1 ELIARTYRRQD
12 MLKERHWKMS
22 LKQLRSPRHPLR
34 LLVLASA
41 ILFIHFNAH
50 AAPQADFSLS
60 VNPSSLTINPGASAT
75 ATVTITRS
83 GGFTGSV
90 ALSAFDA
97 VPTIV
102 LPSGVDITFNP
113 ASTTGNSSVA
123 TVTVP
128 STAAGVFNVTIA
140 GNGGGLTR
148 TTSLTINVPGT
159 TITAQGLEKGPLLN
173 QEQIRPTHPLPT
185 TSPSVTI
192 VIRRTTGLSVNGQ
205 FNTMGSQMT
214 QSVTTTPTTFVYQF
228 NLIPGQ
234 TLQPE
239 PNRVCAAQTNSTGT
253 IHPTSGDTATITY
266 TTGGVSHTE
275 MRTF

>member
-1 ELIARTYRRQD
+1 
-12 MLKERHWKMS
+12 MLKMKHWKMS

-41 ILFIHFNAH
+41 ILFIHYNAH

-90 ALSAFDA
+90 TLSAFEA
-97 VPTIV
+97 LPTVV
-102 LPSGVDITFNP
+102 LPNGIDITFNP

-128 STAAGVFNVTIA
+128 STTPAGVVNVTIF
-140 GNGGGLTR
+140 GTGGGLAR
-148 TTSLTINVPGT
+148 TTRLTINVTGV
-159 TITAQGLEKGPLLN
+159 TITAEVAENGPFFN
-173 QEQIRPTHPLPT
+173 QEQIRISHT
-185 TSPSVTI
+185 TPITSLSVTI
-192 VIRRTTGLSVNGQ
+192 VIQRTPGLSVNGA
-205 FNTMGSQMT
+205 FNTIGGQMT
-214 QSVTTTPTTFVYQF
+214 QSITTTSTTFVYRF
-228 NLIPGQ
+228 DLIPGQ

-239 PNRVCAAQTNSTGT
+239 PNRVCAAQTNGAGT
-253 IHPTSGDTATITY
+253 THPTSGDTATITY

-275 MRTF
+275 TRTF

>member
-1 ELIARTYRRQD
+1 
-12 MLKERHWKMS
+12 MLKMKHWKMS

-41 ILFIHFNAH
+41 ILFIHFNAQ

-83 GGFTGSV
+83 GFTGAV
-90 ALSAFDA
+90 TLDAFEA
-97 VPTIV
+97 IPTVV
-102 LPSGVDITFNP
+102 LPSGVSITFNP

-123 TVTVP
+123 TITVP
-128 STAAGVFNVTIA
+128 STFPPGAVNVIIS

-148 TTSLTINVPGT
+148 IASLTINVPGV
-159 TITAQGLEKGPLLN
+159 TITAEVAENGPFFN
-173 QEQIRPTHPLPT
+173 QEQIRMSHTAPI
-185 TSPSVTI
+185 TSLSVRI
-192 VIRRTTGLSVNGQ
+192 VIQRTPGLSVNGA
-205 FNTMGSQMT
+205 FSTMAGQMT
-214 QSVTTTPTTFVYQF
+214 QSITTTATTFVYQF

-239 PNRVCAAQTNSTGT
+239 PNRVCAAQTNGSGT
-253 IHPTSGDTATITY
+253 THPTSGDSATVTY
-266 TTGGVSHTE
+266 TTGGVTRTE
-275 MRTF
+275 TRTF

>member
-1 ELIARTYRRQD
+1 
-12 MLKERHWKMS
+12 MLKQRHWKMS

-50 AAPQADFSLS
+50 AAPQADFTLS
-60 VNPSSLTINPGASAT
+60 VNPSSLTVNPGASAT

-83 GGFTGSV
+83 GGFTGAV
-90 ALSAFDA
+90 TLDAFDA
-97 VPTIV
+97 VPAIV
-102 LPSGVDITFNP
+102 LPSGVNITFNP

-123 TVTVP
+123 TIMVP
-128 STAAGVFNVTIA
+128 SAAAGVFNVTIA

-148 TTSLTINVPGT
+148 ITSLTINVPGT
-159 TITAQGLEKGPLLN
+159 TITAEVTENGPFFN
-173 QEQIRPTHPLPT
+173 QEQIRLSHTVPI
-185 TSPSVTI
+185 TSLSVTI

-205 FNTMGSQMT
+205 FNTMGPLMT
-214 QSVTTTPTTFVYQF
+214 QSVTVTPTTFVYQF
-228 NLIPGQ
+228 NLVPGQ

-239 PNRVCAAQTNSTGT
+239 PNRVCAAQTSGTGT

-275 MRTF
+275 TRTF

>member
-1 ELIARTYRRQD
+1 
-12 MLKERHWKMS
+12 MLKQRHWKMS

-41 ILFIHFNAH
+41 ILFIHFNAN

-60 VNPSSLTINPGASAT
+60 VNPSSLTINPGASAM
-75 ATVTITRS
+75 ATVTILRS

-90 ALSAFDA
+90 TLDAFEA
-97 VPTIV
+97 VPTVV
-102 LPSGVDITFNP
+102 LPSGVSITFNP

-123 TVTVP
+123 IVTVP
-128 STAAGVFNVTIA
+128 STVPAGVVNVIIS

-148 TTSLTINVPGT
+148 ITSLAINVTGA
-159 TITAQGLEKGPLLN
+159 TITAEVFENGPFFN
-173 QEQIRPTHPLPT
+173 QEQIRMSHT
-185 TSPSVTI
+185 TPITSLSVTI
-192 VIRRTTGLSVNGQ
+192 VIQRTPGLSVNGQ
-205 FNTMGSQMT
+205 FNTMGGQMT

-239 PNRVCAAQTNSTGT
+239 PNRVCAAQTNGAGT
-253 IHPTSGDTATITY
+253 THPTSGDRATVTY
-266 TTGGVSHTE
+266 TTGGVTRTE
-275 MRTF
+275 TRTF

>member
-1 ELIARTYRRQD
+1 
-12 MLKERHWKMS
+12 MLKQRHWKMS
-22 LKQLRSPRHPLR
+22 LKQLRSLRHPLR

-75 ATVTITRS
+75 ATVTISRS
-83 GGFTGSV
+83 GGFTGAV
-90 ALSAFDA
+90 TLSAFEA

-102 LPSGVDITFNP
+102 LPSGINITFNP

-123 TVTVP
+123 TITVP
-128 STAAGVFNVTIA
+128 STFPPGAIGVTIT
-140 GNGGGLTR
+140 GNGGGLTHI
-148 TTSLTINVPGT
+148 TSLTINVPGLT
-159 TITAQGLEKGPLLN
+159 LTAEVTENGPFFN
-173 QEQIRPTHPLPT
+173 QEQVRLSHSAPI
-185 TSPSVTI
+185 TSLSVTI
-192 VIRRTTGLSVNGQ
+192 FIQRTPGLSVNGQ

-214 QSVTTTPTTFVYQF
+214 QSVTVTPTAFVYQF

-239 PNRVCAAQTNSTGT
+239 PNRVCAAQTSGSGT
-253 IHPTSGDTATITY
+253 THPTSGDNATITY
-266 TTGGVSHTE
+266 TIGGVSHTE
-275 MRTF
+275 TRTF

>member
-1 ELIARTYRRQD
+1 
-12 MLKERHWKMS
+12 MLKQRHWKMS

-75 ATVTITRS
+75 ATVTISRS

-90 ALSAFDA
+90 TLDAFEA
-97 VPTIV
+97 VPTVV
-102 LPSGVDITFNP
+102 LPGGVSITFNP

-128 STAAGVFNVTIA
+128 STATPGAVNVIIS

-148 TTSLTINVPGT
+148 ITSLTVNVPGI
-159 TITAQGLEKGPLLN
+159 TITAEVAENGPFFN
-173 QEQIRPTHPLPT
+173 QEQIRLSHT
-185 TSPSVTI
+185 TPITSLSVTI
-192 VIRRTTGLSVNGQ
+192 VIQRTPGLSVSGQ
-205 FNTMGSQMT
+205 FNTMGGQMT
-214 QSVTTTPTTFVYQF
+214 QSVTATPTTFVYQF

-239 PNRVCAAQTNSTGT
+239 PNRVCAAQTSGAGT
-253 IHPTSGDTATITY
+253 THPTSGDTATITY
-266 TTGGVSHTE
+266 ITGGVTHTE
-275 MRTF
+275 TRTF

>member
-1 ELIARTYRRQD
+1 
-12 MLKERHWKMS
+12 MLKQRHWKMS

-83 GGFTGSV
+83 GGFTGAV
-90 ALSAFDA
+90 TLNAFEAL
-97 VPTIV
+97 PTVV
-102 LPSGVDITFNP
+102 LPGGIDITFNP

-123 TVTVP
+123 TITVP
-128 STAAGVFNVTIA
+128 SAAPPGAVNVI
-140 GNGGGLTR
+140 
-148 TTSLTINVPGT
+148 I
-159 TITAQGLEKGPLLN
+159 
-173 QEQIRPTHPLPT
+173 
-185 TSPSVTI
+185 
-192 VIRRTTGLSVNGQ
+192 
-205 FNTMGSQMT
+205 
-214 QSVTTTPTTFVYQF
+214 YQF

-239 PNRVCAAQTNSTGT
+239 PNRVCAAQTNGSGT
-253 IHPTSGDTATITY
+253 THPTSGDTATITY
-266 TTGGVSHTE
+266 TTGGVAHTE
-275 MRTF
+275 TRTF

>member
-1 ELIARTYRRQD
+1 
-12 MLKERHWKMS
+12 MLKQRHWKMS

-41 ILFIHFNAH
+41 ILFIHLNAH

-97 VPTIV
+97 VPTVV

-128 STAAGVFNVTIA
+128 STPAGVFNVTIA

-148 TTSLTINVPGT
+148 ITSLTINVPGT
-159 TITAQGLEKGPLLN
+159 TITAEVAENGPFFN
-173 QEQIRPTHPLPT
+173 QEQIRLSHTAPI
-185 TSPSVTI
+185 TSLSVTI
-192 VIRRTTGLSVNGQ
+192 VIQRTTGLSVSGA
-205 FNTMGSQMT
+205 FNTLGGQGT
-214 QSVTTTPTTFVYQF
+214 QSVAVTLTTAEYRWALV
-228 NLIPGQ
+228 
-234 TLQPE
+234 
-239 PNRVCAAQTNSTGT
+239 AAQHQRPRPKRRFGLTLDWLS
-253 IHPTSGDTATITY
+253 
-266 TTGGVSHTE
+266 
-275 MRTF
+275 

>member
-1 ELIARTYRRQD
+1 
-12 MLKERHWKMS
+12 MLKMKHRKMS

-83 GGFTGSV
+83 GFTGAV
-90 ALSAFDA
+90 TLSAFEA
-97 VPTIV
+97 LPTVV
-102 LPSGVDITFNP
+102 LPNGIDITFNP
-113 ASTTGNSSVA
+113 ASTTGNNSVA
-123 TVTVP
+123 TITVP
-128 STAAGVFNVTIA
+128 SAFPPGAVNVIIS

-148 TTSLTINVPGT
+148 ITSLTINVPGV
-159 TITAQGLEKGPLLN
+159 TITAEVAENGPFFN
-173 QEQIRPTHPLPT
+173 QEQIRMSHT
-185 TSPSVTI
+185 TPITSLSVRI
-192 VIRRTTGLSVNGQ
+192 VIQRTPGLSVNGA
-205 FNTMGSQMT
+205 FSTMGGQMT
-214 QSVTTTPTTFVYQF
+214 QSITTTPTTFVYQF

-239 PNRVCAAQTNSTGT
+239 PNRVCAAQTNGSGT
-253 IHPTSGDTATITY
+253 THPTSGDSATVTY
-266 TTGGVSHTE
+266 TTGGVTRTE
-275 MRTF
+275 TRTF

>member
-1 ELIARTYRRQD
+1 
-12 MLKERHWKMS
+12 MLKMKHWKMS

-41 ILFIHFNAH
+41 ILFIHFNAQ

-83 GGFTGSV
+83 GFTGAV
-90 ALSAFDA
+90 TLDAFEA
-97 VPTIV
+97 IPTVV
-102 LPSGVDITFNP
+102 LPSGVSITFNP

-123 TVTVP
+123 TITVP
-128 STAAGVFNVTIA
+128 STFPPGAVNVIIS

-148 TTSLTINVPGT
+148 ITSLTINVPGV
-159 TITAQGLEKGPLLN
+159 TITAEVAENGPFFN
-173 QEQIRPTHPLPT
+173 QEQIRMSHT
-185 TSPSVTI
+185 TPITSLSVRI
-192 VIRRTTGLSVNGQ
+192 VIQRTPGLSVNGA
-205 FNTMGSQMT
+205 FNTTGGLMT
-214 QSVTTTPTTFVYQF
+214 QSITTTSTTFVYQF

-239 PNRVCAAQTNSTGT
+239 PNRVCAAQTNGSGT
-253 IHPTSGDTATITY
+253 THPTSGDSATVTY
-266 TTGGVSHTE
+266 TTGGVTRTE
-275 MRTF
+275 TRTF

>member
-1 ELIARTYRRQD
+1 
-12 MLKERHWKMS
+12 MLKMKHWKMS

-41 ILFIHFNAH
+41 ILFIHFKAP

-83 GGFTGSV
+83 GFTGAV
-90 ALSAFDA
+90 TLDAFEA
-97 VPTIV
+97 FPTVV
-102 LPSGVDITFNP
+102 LPSGVSITFNP

-123 TVTVP
+123 TITVP
-128 STAAGVFNVTIA
+128 STFPPGAVNVIIS

-148 TTSLTINVPGT
+148 IASLTINVPGV
-159 TITAQGLEKGPLLN
+159 TITAEVAENGPFFN
-173 QEQIRPTHPLPT
+173 QEQIRMSHTAPI
-185 TSPSVTI
+185 TSLSVRI
-192 VIRRTTGLSVNGQ
+192 VIQRTPGLSVNGA
-205 FNTMGSQMT
+205 FSTMAGQMT
-214 QSVTTTPTTFVYQF
+214 QSITTTATTFVYQF

-239 PNRVCAAQTNSTGT
+239 PNRVCAAQTNGSGT
-253 IHPTSGDTATITY
+253 THPTSGDSATVTY
-266 TTGGVSHTE
+266 TTGGVTRTE
-275 MRTF
+275 TRTF